1 MNKKW
6 KKFFLT
12 SAVAILGATVVYS
25 CSKDEDTNPNKQYKI
40 ERRIARRSQGKQNTF
55 FDNTR
60 DSVLNANG
68 YKKLEQD
75 LISTRDVFSDLN
87 DISRLQFKT
96 SLSDVMDKEV
106 NTSGKQ
112 IILNYFSKIKNDLT
126 AYNINLA
133 DDWYKNVHVSFE
145 DLAFIGAGE
154 GANESGY
161 GNIGIFSY
169 NELKSHLENKIN
181 TSAINQKQLALRNVN
196 TNLNNMRNDLISNR
210 IDIEQKYADYYLLD
224 KRDIKYMGA
233 TKNPMEGESVG
244 SYRMLEQLN
253 HKYIITSRGIDFVIP
268 GMSPE
273 FFADAGAKYEP
284 VSSGANRWKI
294 GKFGSNGIMTESMEF
309 TYDGDFYTEDYSSEK
324 EERLGNMNS
333 YVDYDYDN
341 GTAYVHFDWVVG
353 VQQRTKDW
361 EGVISD
367 KDKRIIDSLNQEV
380 RKKENIKQ
388 TMIEKQRE
396 ADSIANVITQ
406 QRFGNPGR

>member
-6 KKFFLT
+6 KTFFLT
-12 SAVAILGATVVYS
+12 SAVAILGATAVHS
-25 CSKDEDTNPNKQYKI
+25 CSKDEDTNPNKQYEI
-40 ERRIARRSQGKQNTF
+40 ERRIARRSRVEQNAF
-55 FDNTR
+55 FYNTR
-60 DSVLNANG
+60 DSVLEANG

-96 SLSDVMDKEV
+96 SLSGVMDKEV

-112 IILNYFSKIKNDLT
+112 IILNYFSKIKTDLT

-133 DDWYKNVHVSFE
+133 DDWYKNVYVSFE

-161 GNIGIFSY
+161 GNIGVFPY
-169 NELKSHLENKIN
+169 NELKSYLENTIN
-181 TSAINQKQLALRNVN
+181 SSTISQKQSALRNVN

-210 IDIEQKYADYYLLD
+210 IGIEQKYADYYLLD

-284 VSSGANRWKI
+284 VSLGANRWKI
-294 GKFGSNGIMTESMEF
+294 RKIGSNGIMTESMEF
-309 TYDGDFYTEDYSSEK
+309 TSDADFYTEDYSSEK

-333 YVDYDYDN
+333 DCDYDN
-341 GTAYVHFDWVVG
+341 GMAYVHFDWVAC

-361 EGVISD
+361 ENVISA

-380 RKKENIKQ
+380 RKKENTKQ
-388 TMIEKQRE
+388 MMVAKQRE

>member
-6 KKFFLT
+6 KTFFLT
-12 SAVAILGATVVYS
+12 SAVAIFGATVVYS

-40 ERRIARRSQGKQNTF
+40 ERRIARRSRVEQNAF
-55 FDNTR
+55 FYNTR

-133 DDWYKNVHVSFE
+133 DDWYKNVYVSFE

-169 NELKSHLENKIN
+169 NELKSYLENKIN

-210 IDIEQKYADYYLLD
+210 IGIEQKYADYYLLD

-284 VSSGANRWKI
+284 VSLGANRWKI
-294 GKFGSNGIMTESMEF
+294 RKIGSNGIMTESMEF

-333 YVDYDYDN
+333 YVDYDN

-361 EGVISD
+361 ENVISA
-367 KDKRIIDSLNQEV
+367 KDKRIIDSLSQEV

>member
-6 KKFFLT
+6 KTFFLT
-12 SAVAILGATVVYS
+12 SAVAIWGATVVYS

-40 ERRIARRSQGKQNTF
+40 ERRIARRSRVEQNAF
-55 FDNTR
+55 FYNTR

-68 YKKLEQD
+68 YKKLKQD

-112 IILNYFSKIKNDLT
+112 IILNYFIKIKNDLT

-133 DDWYKNVHVSFE
+133 DDWYKNVYVSFE

-169 NELKSHLENKIN
+169 NELKSYLENKIN

-210 IDIEQKYADYYLLD
+210 IGIEQKYADYYLLD

-268 GMSPE
+268 GMSLE

-294 GKFGSNGIMTESMEF
+294 RKIGSNGIMTESMEF
-309 TYDGDFYTEDYSSEK
+309 TSDSDFYTEDYSSEK

-333 YVDYDYDN
+333 YVDYDN
-341 GTAYVHFDWVVG
+341 GTAYVHFDWVAC

-361 EGVISD
+361 EDVISA
-367 KDKRIIDSLNQEV
+367 KDKRTIDSLSQEV